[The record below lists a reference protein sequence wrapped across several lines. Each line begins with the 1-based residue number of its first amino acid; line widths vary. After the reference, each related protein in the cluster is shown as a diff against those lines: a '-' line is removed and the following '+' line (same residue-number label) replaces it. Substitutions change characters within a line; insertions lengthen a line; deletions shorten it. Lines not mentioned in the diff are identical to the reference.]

1 MFKSGRKQSQ
11 GTVLDAVRCSSST
24 AVSRGVFLNPNEVIL
39 GEPIALPLL
48 SFLPTSHL
56 PSANFCI
63 IHSFFLPR
71 SRNKEIRDQKQTR
84 IFMGC
89 LSSALS
95 SPIPS
100 KGLLES
106 TQEDATPLAVSVKGS
121 ARQTERRG
129 AGKFCTSPRPPRLDN

>member
-24 AVSRGVFLNPNEVIL
+24 ALSRGVFLNPNEVIL

-48 SFLPTSHL
+48 SFLPASRL

-71 SRNKEIRDQKQTR
+71 SRNKEIRDQKTR
-84 IFMGC
+84 PEYLWGAFPQPCLHPFLQKGC
-89 LSSALS
+89 RSAHRRMRRHSLSAWRAL
-95 SPIPS
+95 PA
-100 KGLLES
+100 KHH
-106 TQEDATPLAVSVKGS
+106 LA
-121 ARQTERRG
+121 
-129 AGKFCTSPRPPRLDN
+129 PHD